1 VELCP
6 ATPYISVDITENS
19 MPSHRNSL
27 TLLSR
32 ALFAASA
39 LVLGFAGA
47 QAAPAPPWPQEQSDI
62 APDPAIKFG
71 ALPTGMR
78 YAIMKNATPKGEV
91 SIRLRIDAG
100 SLHESDAQL
109 GLAHFLEH
117 MAFRGSTHVSDGDV
131 FKMLERLGLRAGADT
146 NASTSQ
152 TQTLYQFDLP
162 KADEETV
169 DTGVMLAREIVSEL
183 TLNADAF
190 QAERGPVLSEERLR
204 DGPGTRAFDA
214 QSKFLLK
221 GQLAPFRAPIGK
233 VEIIRTAPVSQAAD
247 FYKAYYRPERATL
260 IVVGD
265 IEPDAIEAK
274 IKAKFGDWNPDGLGR
289 ANPDLGTPP
298 MRGEEAQVF
307 VETGAPQFVTAS
319 WVTPYDNSRDTKEQR
334 AKDRIESL
342 ALGIVNQRFAQAAQS
357 ADPPFLAAGVTRGNT
372 QRSAQIASLYV
383 NYPGD
388 QWRKAF
394 IEADRIRRQVL
405 QQGVTQEEVDRQVTA
420 ALTGSRSALASSSTR
435 NSRALAAGIA
445 GAIGR
450 DAVFSSPQSGL
461 EMAEAAL
468 KGLTKERVNEVLRTV
483 FAGNGPLLFLS
494 SPAGV
499 EGGEKALSEAFK
511 EGESAMVADTAPPQ
525 ALPWPYTEFGK
536 PGAVVA
542 TREISD
548 VGVTFLQ
555 FENGVKLTVKPT
567 KFRADQISVSV
578 TVPGGELV
586 YPKDRMIIDSGAF
599 VGGGLAGMSLIDMRR
614 SLNGKIYGI
623 GFEVADDSFAF
634 AGGTRPADLDTQ
646 LQVLAAY
653 LTKPGWRPELF
664 RQGLTSMADGL
675 VKLDTSA
682 MSMFGSQWT
691 GLLHSGDARW
701 MYPSL
706 DQVKAAKIEDVKAL
720 IEPFI
725 ANGPLEVTIVGDLEV
740 EDAVKS
746 VAATFGA
753 LPKRGATPAFAPEG
767 LQVKFPAPTAEP
779 VVLRHKGRA
788 DQGVSAIAWPTTD
801 VYSDSESATRRLL
814 TNIIRSRLFDQ
825 LRVADG
831 ATYSPQTSAH
841 ASLTFPGYGYI
852 AAFAEIPPDK
862 SKLFFDA
869 VEKVTADLAANGPT
883 ADEFDRARKPEVD
896 ALEKAIETNGYWA
909 GYLAG
914 VQADERKLT
923 LLRNARPQLEKAT
936 PDDVKRVA
944 AKYLTASKAWKLV
957 VLPET
962 SGAAGAAPPSG
973 K

>member
-1 VELCP
+1 
-6 ATPYISVDITENS
+6 
-19 MPSHRNSL
+19 MPSMRKSL
-27 TLLSR
+27 TSLSR
-32 ALFAASA
+32 TLLAASA
-39 LVLGFAGA
+39 LALVIAGA
-47 QAAPAPPWPQEQSDI
+47 QAAPAPQWPHEQSDI
-62 APDPAIKFG
+62 APESAVKFG
-71 ALPTGMR
+71 ALPSGMR

-91 SIRLRIDAG
+91 SLRLRIDAG

-117 MAFRGSTHVSDGDV
+117 MAFRGSSHVNDGDV

-162 KADEETV
+162 KADAETV
-169 DTGVMLAREIVSEL
+169 DTGIMLAREIVSEL

-204 DGPGTRAFDA
+204 DGPATRAFEA

-221 GQLAPFRAPIGK
+221 GQLAPLRSPIGT
-233 VEIIRTAPVSQAAD
+233 VDIIRNAPVSQAAD
-247 FYKAYYRPERATL
+247 FYRAYYRPERTTL

-265 IEPDAIEAK
+265 IDPEAIEAK
-274 IKAKFGDWNPDGLGR
+274 IKAKFSDWNPGGEGR
-289 ANPDLGTPP
+289 GNPDLGKPA
-298 MRGEEAQVF
+298 MRGEEALVF
-307 VETGAPQFVTAS
+307 VEPGAPQFVTVS
-319 WVTPYDNSRDTKEQR
+319 WVTPFDDSRDTKEQR
-334 AKDRIESL
+334 AKDRIEAI
-342 ALGIVNQRFAQAAQS
+342 ALGIMNQRFAQAAQS
-357 ADPPFLAAGVTRGNT
+357 ADPPFLAAGVNKGNT

-394 IEADRIRRQVL
+394 VEADRIRRQVL

-420 ALTGSRSALASSSTR
+420 ALTGARSAVATATTR

-445 GAIGR
+445 GSLNR

-461 EMAEAAL
+461 EITEAAL
-468 KGLTKERVNEVLRTV
+468 KGLTKERVNEALRTAFV
-483 FAGNGPLLFLS
+483 GNGPLLFLS
-494 SPAGV
+494 SPAPI
-499 EGGEKALSEAFK
+499 EGGEKALAEAFK
-511 EGESAMVADTAPPQ
+511 EGESAMVADAAPPQ
-525 ALPWPYTEFGK
+525 AMQWPYTEFGK
-536 PGAVVA
+536 TGAVVA

-548 VGVTFLQ
+548 LGVTFIQ

-567 KFRADQISVSV
+567 KFRADQVSVSV
-578 TVPGGELV
+578 TIPGGELV
-586 YPKDRMIIDSGAF
+586 YPKDKMIIDSGAF
-599 VGGGLAGMSLIDMRR
+599 VGGGLEGMSLIDMRR
-614 SLNGKIYGI
+614 SLTGKIYGI
-623 GFEVADDSFAF
+623 GFDVGDDAFSFS
-634 AGGTRPADLDTQ
+634 GGTRPADLDTQ

-682 MSMFGSQWT
+682 MSQFGAKWT

-701 MYPSL
+701 TYPSL
-706 DQVKAAKIEDVKAL
+706 DDVKAAKIEDVKAL
-720 IEPFI
+720 LEPAI
-725 ANGPLEVTIVGDLEV
+725 TNGPIEVTIVGDLEV

-753 LPKRGATPAFAPEG
+753 LPKRGNAVRTIPDS
-767 LQVKFPAPTAEP
+767 LQVKFPAPVAEP

-801 VYSDSESATRRLL
+801 VYADSESAARRLL

-883 ADEFDRARKPEVD
+883 ADEFERARKPELD
-896 ALEKAIETNGYWA
+896 SLEKAIETNGYWA
-909 GYLAG
+909 GYLSGA
-914 VQADERKLT
+914 QADERKLT
-923 LLRNARPQLEKAT
+923 LLRNARPQLERVTAE
-936 PDDVKRVA
+936 DVKRVA
-944 AKYLTASKAWKLV
+944 AKYLTPGKAWKLV

-962 SGAAGAAPPSG
+962 NGAAAAAPPSG
-973 K
+973 G